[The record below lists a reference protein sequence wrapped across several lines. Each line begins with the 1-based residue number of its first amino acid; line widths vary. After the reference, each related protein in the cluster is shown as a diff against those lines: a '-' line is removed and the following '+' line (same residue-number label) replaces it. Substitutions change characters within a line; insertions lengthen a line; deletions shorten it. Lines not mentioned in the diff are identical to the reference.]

1 MLTLKPILSQEE
13 ASRRARTS
21 CRSFQVR
28 LVVVFYFCGVG
39 GRQLAEKAAMRVKI
53 KFDTI
58 SDISNLAVIATQDSG
73 SDYDIFSGSSSSD
86 SESIDG
92 SSGSDA

>member
-1 MLTLKPILSQEE
+1 
-13 ASRRARTS
+13 
-21 CRSFQVR
+21 
-28 LVVVFYFCGVG
+28 
-39 GRQLAEKAAMRVKI
+39 MRVKVQ
-53 KFDTI
+53 FDTI